1 MLKRLIWMILLVI
14 ATTFTVVLTT
24 TGASLDALIPR
35 PDDGAAI
42 LPTLPESVN
51 TLVPTATLVPIEV
64 VLPTEVP
71 PTPVPPT
78 HVPTVAPS
86 FTPVPGFTP
95 TPVPTAALSPT
106 PTALPFRVQ
115 QMTPIY
121 GTNFAHP
128 DSGCNWQGVAGQ
140 VFDAK
145 GAPILNYI
153 VKITGTYNT
162 LPVSLYG
169 VTGMANAK
177 AYGPGG
183 YEVVLGNVATSNLD
197 SMTIQ
202 VFDQAGNSLSDPM
215 KFSTSKVCTQNL
227 VIINFMA
234 K

>member
-35 PDDGAAI
+35 PDDGVAI

-51 TLVPTATLVPIEV
+51 TLVPTATLAPTEV

-71 PTPVPPT
+71 PTPLLPT
-78 HVPTVAPS
+78 LAPT
-86 FTPVPGFTP
+86 FTPVASFTP
-95 TPVPTAALSPT
+95 TPVPTATLSPT

-162 LPVSLYG
+162 SPVSLYG
-169 VTGMANAK
+169 VTGMVNAK

-197 SMTIQ
+197 SLTIQ
-202 VFDQAGNSLSDPM
+202 VFDQAGNSLSDPL
-215 KFSTSKVCTQNL
+215 KFSTSKECTQNL